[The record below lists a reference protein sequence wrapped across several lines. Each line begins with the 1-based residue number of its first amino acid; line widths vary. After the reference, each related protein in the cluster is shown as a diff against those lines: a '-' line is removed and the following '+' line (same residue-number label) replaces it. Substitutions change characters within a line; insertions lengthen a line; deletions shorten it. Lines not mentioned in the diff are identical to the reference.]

1 MPQSGPIWRVP
12 GLNVLRDRSWAQ
24 LTLQEVERTAS
35 GEGVWRN
42 NRHRI
47 SLVTDTVPDM
57 AVQFESGHT
66 HEFSISGPRSLFCPA
81 GNTMKVRSG
90 AMRWLQVVVDPQ
102 SWLALVPEHPE
113 IASNLSP
120 SEDLQDPLILEM
132 MLALARDVEGDRVDR
147 VLADTLG
154 AAIALRILKRHSKA
168 CAMPQKW
175 RPGLSGERKR
185 RVCDYIEQHLG
196 EELSLKTLADVACL
210 SPYHFSRSFK
220 RTTGLGVHRYVIS
233 RRLERAKMLLARNDL
248 SLSDIASAVGFD
260 SQATFTT
267 RFRRQV
273 GVTPGRFR
281 GEIT

>member
-1 MPQSGPIWRVP
+1 
-12 GLNVLRDRSWAQ
+12 
-24 LTLQEVERTAS
+24 
-35 GEGVWRN
+35 
-42 NRHRI
+42 
-47 SLVTDTVPDM
+47 
-57 AVQFESGHT
+57 
-66 HEFSISGPRSLFCPA
+66 
-81 GNTMKVRSG
+81 MKVRSG

-154 AAIALRILKRHSKA
+154 AAIALRIPKRQGTA
-168 CAMPQKW
+168 CAIPQKW

-185 RVCDYIEQHLG
+185 RVCDYIEPRLG

-210 SPYHFSRSFK
+210 NPYHFTRSFK
-220 RTTGLGVHRYVIS
+220 CTTGLGVHSYVIS
-233 RRLERAKMLLARNDL
+233 RRLQRAKMLLARNDL

-267 RFRRQV
+267 RFHRQV
-273 GVTPGRFR
+273 GVTPGRTGQLPVDWPWTLTSDGGVLTSISQWCR
-281 GEIT
+281 RYSTYGKTRRSVTTSS